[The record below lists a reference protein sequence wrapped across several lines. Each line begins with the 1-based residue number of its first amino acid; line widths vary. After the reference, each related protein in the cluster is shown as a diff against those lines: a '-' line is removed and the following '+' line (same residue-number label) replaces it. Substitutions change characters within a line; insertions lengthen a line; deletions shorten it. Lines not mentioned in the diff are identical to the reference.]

1 MRWYNWRS
9 VYVISEVQKYQLSVT
24 SSFTLYSQ
32 HLRYSEIS
40 WPWSTLGILVEEHGF
55 RTINTLD
62 LHIIV
67 NFPIRRQRDWDKWV
81 NHIDDL
87 VQDISVKTIVNV
99 LDVPRSCI
107 KALWV
112 SQTVCSVSK
121 ISTRNIRVNVIPNCG
136 SCYRLPRF
144 E

>member
-1 MRWYNWRS
+1 MRWSNWRS
-9 VYVISEVQKYQLSVT
+9 IYVISEVQKYHFPIT
-24 SSFTLYSQ
+24 SSFTLHSQ
-32 HLRYSEIS
+32 HLGYSEIS
-40 WPWSTLGILVEEHGF
+40 WPWSTLGILVEEHGY

-67 NFPIRRQRDWDKWV
+67 NFPIRRQLDWDKRV

-99 LDVPRSCI
+99 LDAPRPCI

-112 SQTVCSVSK
+112 SHTVCSVSN
-121 ISTRNIRVNVIPNCG
+121 ISIRNIRVNVLPNCG
-136 SCYRLPRF
+136 SYYRLPRF
-144 E
+144 A